1 LALVAAAASTS
12 SLGCA
17 GPLSSG
23 WADFESDQSVAAAA
37 ADDSIPSAAEV
48 GLAAAGAGANG
59 QP

>member
-1 LALVAAAASTS
+1 
-12 SLGCA
+12 LGCA